1 MLRLF
6 LSSAIQAKWG
16 KWWSSGKSLK
26 QRRHH
31 PSLFQALKGVIGKQ
45 CKLYINHLLS
55 VPFFLEKYAVL
66 HHLVLVG
73 FLLLKSLLNTYNT
86 HSVLNL
92 KKYADLHH
100 PGVVCFWFWKICRL
114 TAHSCCMFFYFEKY
128 ADLHHQVVVCS
139 WFWKVCWLTSPSR
152 CMFLILK
159 SMLTYITQSLYV
171 FDFEEYADLHHPG
184 VVCFS
189 FLFWKV
195 CLHHPDSVCF
205 WFQKVCW
212 LTSPIHCLF
221 FLF

>member
-45 CKLYINHLLS
+45 CKLNINHICCLFH
-55 VPFFLEKYAVL
+55 FFLEKYAVL

-92 KKYADLHH
+92 KRYADLHH

-114 TAHSCCMFFYFEKY
+114 TAPSCCMFFILKSMLTYITKSLSVLDFEKY
-128 ADLHHQVVVCS
+128 ADLHHPVVVYF
-139 WFWKVCWLTSPSR
+139 WFWKVCWLTSPRR
-152 CMFLILK
+152 CLFLILK
-159 SMLTYITQSLYV
+159 SMLTYITQTLSV
-171 FDFEEYADLHHPG
+171 
-184 VVCFS
+184 
-189 FLFWKV
+189 LF
-195 CLHHPDSVCF
+195 
-205 WFQKVCW
+205 
-212 LTSPIHCLF
+212 
-221 FLF
+221 

>member
-73 FLLLKSLLNTYNT
+73 FLLLKNCWILTTPTLFLISKSMLTYIT
-86 HSVLNL
+86 QALSVFDFE
-92 KKYADLHH
+92 KYVDLQHLV
-100 PGVVCFWFWKICRL
+100 VVCFL
-114 TAHSCCMFFYFEKY
+114 
-128 ADLHHQVVVCS
+128 
-139 WFWKVCWLTSPSR
+139 FWKVCWLTSPSR
-152 CMFLILK
+152 CLFLILK

-171 FDFEEYADLHHPG
+171 F
-184 VVCFS
+184 
-189 FLFWKV
+189 
-195 CLHHPDSVCF
+195 
-205 WFQKVCW
+205 WF
-212 LTSPIHCLF
+212 
-221 FLF
+221 

>member
-73 FLLLKSLLNTYNT
+73 FSLLKSLLNTYNT

-92 KKYADLHH
+92 KKYADLYH

-114 TAHSCCMFFYFEKY
+114 TAPSCCMFF
-128 ADLHHQVVVCS
+128 
-139 WFWKVCWLTSPSR
+139 
-152 CMFLILK
+152 ILK
-159 SMLTYITQSLYV
+159 SMLTYITKSLSV
-171 FDFEEYADLHHPG
+171 LDFEKYADLHHP
-184 VVCFS
+184 VV
-189 FLFWKV
+189 
-195 CLHHPDSVCF
+195 VCF
-205 WFQKVCW
+205 WF
-212 LTSPIHCLF
+212 
-221 FLF
+221 